1 MRKLF
6 LLSIMML
13 AALMVSAQ
21 ITVSPKMKKGTKK
34 TYIGETTTTIQGQKS
49 ITLTMETLFEVTD
62 VTSDGYIV
70 DITLKNVK
78 SDADPNDF
86 TGHIFTLSSEMMKD
100 IKTSYLTDKNGQVT
114 KILNYEEVISN
125 ARKLV
130 DKIFESVPLPQG
142 MSLDFVKEQA
152 FANMTEESLLKTV
165 QINTN
170 PMALNGKTIQ
180 TGKEEEY
187 TLDKMGI
194 KMKRTYTVNA
204 DGSVQAV
211 STHNMQKEDIKELV
225 TSMFEK
231 FAPGQADM
239 LKDQIDAAIA
249 NIKLEINDNTTY
261 TFSSDGWVETLNSE
275 LSSTTIGPKTI
286 AKTTLRLKK

>member
-6 LLSIMML
+6 LLSIML
-13 AALMVSAQ
+13 LTALMVSAQ

-249 NIKLEINDNTTY
+249 NIKLEINDNSTY

>member
-6 LLSIMML
+6 LLSIML
-13 AALMVSAQ
+13 LTALMVSAQ
-21 ITVSPKMKKGTKK
+21 ITVSPKMNKGTKK

-286 AKTTLRLKK
+286 AKTILRLKK

>member
-6 LLSIMML
+6 LLSIML
-13 AALMVSAQ
+13 LTALMVSAQ
-21 ITVSPKMKKGTKK
+21 VTVSPKMKKGTKK

-204 DGSVQAV
+204 DGSVQAI
-211 STHNMQKEDIKELV
+211 STHNMQNEDIKELV

-261 TFSSDGWVETLNSE
+261 TFSSDGWVETINSE

-286 AKTTLRLKK
+286 AITTLHLKK

>member
-1 MRKLF
+1 MRKFF
-6 LLSIMML
+6 LLSIML
-13 AALMVSAQ
+13 LTALMVSAQ

>member
-6 LLSIMML
+6 LLSIML
-13 AALMVSAQ
+13 LTALMVSAQ

-204 DGSVQAV
+204 DGSVQAI
-211 STHNMQKEDIKELV
+211 STHNMQNEDIKELV

-261 TFSSDGWVETLNSE
+261 TFSSDGWVETINSE

-286 AKTTLRLKK
+286 AITTLHLKK

>member
-6 LLSIMML
+6 LLSIML
-13 AALMVSAQ
+13 LTALMVSAQ

-194 KMKRTYTVNA
+194 KMKRTYTVNS

>member
-6 LLSIMML
+6 LLSIML
-13 AALMVSAQ
+13 LTALMVSAQ
-21 ITVSPKMKKGTKK
+21 ITVSPKMNKGTKK

-194 KMKRTYTVNA
+194 KMKRTYTVNS

-286 AKTTLRLKK
+286 AKTILRLKK

>member
-6 LLSIMML
+6 LLSIML
-13 AALMVSAQ
+13 LTALMVSAQ

>member
-6 LLSIMML
+6 LLSIML
-13 AALMVSAQ
+13 LTALMVSAQ

-70 DITLKNVK
+70 DITLKNVN

>member
-6 LLSIMML
+6 LLSIML
-13 AALMVSAQ
+13 LTALMVSAQ
-21 ITVSPKMKKGTKK
+21 ITVSPEMKKGMKK

-142 MSLDFVKEQA
+142 MSLDVVKEQA

-286 AKTTLRLKK
+286 AKTILRLKK

>member
-6 LLSIMML
+6 LLSIML
-13 AALMVSAQ
+13 LTALMVSAQ
-21 ITVSPKMKKGTKK
+21 VTVSPKMKKGTKK

>member
-6 LLSIMML
+6 LLSIML
-13 AALMVSAQ
+13 LTALMVSAQ

-114 KILNYEEVISN
+114 KILNYEEV
-125 ARKLV
+125 
-130 DKIFESVPLPQG
+130 
-142 MSLDFVKEQA
+142 
-152 FANMTEESLLKTV
+152 
-165 QINTN
+165 
-170 PMALNGKTIQ
+170 
-180 TGKEEEY
+180 
-187 TLDKMGI
+187 
-194 KMKRTYTVNA
+194 
-204 DGSVQAV
+204 
-211 STHNMQKEDIKELV
+211 
-225 TSMFEK
+225 
-231 FAPGQADM
+231 
-239 LKDQIDAAIA
+239 
-249 NIKLEINDNTTY
+249 
-261 TFSSDGWVETLNSE
+261 
-275 LSSTTIGPKTI
+275 
-286 AKTTLRLKK
+286 